1 MEVCKLGEN
10 LLRTAGDQVVYVE
23 TSDGKRYK
31 ITRVEDTTIWPL
43 HEGVIDL
50 SGKIYAREGEEF
62 QEMLLKM
69 RDADDYPVKFNMVL
83 VDGASE
89 LYLFRMCVRTSAQ
102 VYGGRGTRVIEF
114 IAMRGVDHDEAI
126 DFLIKR
132 GKDIGPLDVCTRRFS

>member
-1 MEVCKLGEN
+1 MKVCKLGEN

-31 ITRVEDTTIWPL
+31 VTRVEDTIIWPL

-50 SGKIYAREGEEF
+50 SGKIYAREGEKL

-69 RDADDYPVKFNMVL
+69 RDADDYPVKFNVVL
-83 VDGASE
+83 VDGAAE

-114 IAMRGVDHDEAI
+114 IAMRGVDHDEAT

-132 GKDIGPLDVCTRRFS
+132 GKAISPSDMYIQRVS